1 MEDVWL
7 YIPIVAILIA
17 LSGFFSS
24 SETALTS
31 VNQIRLRQRAT
42 EGDKKSMTVLK
53 LLEKPQDV
61 ISSILIGNNI
71 VNIASSAVAT
81 VFFTQLFGASG
92 PVVATVVMT
101 ILVLIFGEVLP
112 KTAAQQQ
119 PEMISLKVAKPIS
132 RLTTIFKPA
141 VFLLSALTGLVTK
154 WLFSHVDEAPTIT
167 EEEFKT
173 LVEVGEE
180 EGVLQREERAYIDN
194 VLDFSSATASDMMKP
209 RTSVVA
215 LDVEATEEEIF
226 DLLKDNRYSRI
237 PVYEDSIDHIIGIL
251 YMKDVV
257 RLLAQGET
265 IRLREILRDPYFI
278 GESAVADRI
287 FRELKARNL
296 SIAVV
301 VDEYAGTSGIITMED
316 ILEELVGNIDDEYDL
331 ENSAVIFLESGVY
344 LVDPEL
350 RIDEINDYFHMS
362 LESEKSDSIGGFVIE
377 LLDRIP
383 KQGDVVRYG
392 DILFTVNEMQGL
404 KMTKLKMDLRPESQS
419 AL

>member
-1 MEDVWL
+1 MDDVWF
-7 YIPIVAILIA
+7 YIPIVVILIA

-31 VNQIRLRQRAT
+31 VNQIRLRRRAA

-101 ILVLIFGEVLP
+101 IFVLIFGEVLP

-119 PEMISLKVAKPIS
+119 PEMISRKVAKPIS
-132 RLTTIFKPA
+132 GIAKLFKPV
-141 VFLLSALTGLVTK
+141 VFFLTALSGLVTK

-167 EEEFKT
+167 EEEFKA

-265 IRLREILRDPYFI
+265 IRLREILRDPYCI

-331 ENSAVIFLESGVY
+331 ENTAVIF
-344 LVDPEL
+344 
-350 RIDEINDYFHMS
+350 

-404 KMTKLKMDLRPESQS
+404 KMTKLKMDLRPEAQP
-419 AL
+419 L

>member
-7 YIPIVAILIA
+7 YLPIVAILIA

-31 VNQIRLRQRAT
+31 VNQIRLKRRAT

-101 ILVLIFGEVLP
+101 VLVLIFGEVLP

-119 PEMISLKVAKPIS
+119 PEMISRKVAKPIS
-132 RLTTIFKPA
+132 KIATIFKPA
-141 VFLLSALTGLVTK
+141 VFLLTALSGLVTK
-154 WLFSHVDEAPTIT
+154 WLFSHVDDAPTIT
-167 EEEFKT
+167 EEEFKA

-209 RTSVVA
+209 LTSVVA

-226 DLLKDNRYSRI
+226 ELLKDNRYSRI

-331 ENSAVIFLESGVY
+331 ENTAVIFLERGVY

-350 RIDEINDYFHMS
+350 RIDEINDYFHMN

-404 KMTKLKMDLRPESQS
+404 KMTKLKMDLRPES
-419 AL
+419 

>member
-1 MEDVWL
+1 MEDIWI
-7 YIPIVAILIA
+7 YIPVVAILIA

-31 VNQIRLRQRAT
+31 VNQIRLRQRAAD
-42 EGDKKSMTVLK
+42 GDNKSLTVLK

-61 ISSILIGNNI
+61 LSSILIGNNI

-101 ILVLIFGEVLP
+101 ILVLVFGEVLP

-119 PEMISLKVAKPIS
+119 PEMISRKVAKSIS
-132 RLTTIFKPA
+132 RLTTLFTPL
-141 VFLLSALTGLVTK
+141 VFLLSAFTNLMTK
-154 WLFSHVDEAPTIT
+154 LLFSNVDDSPTIT

-226 DLLKDNRYSRI
+226 ELLKDNRYSRI

-257 RLLAQGET
+257 RLLAQGEA
-265 IRLREILRDPYFI
+265 IQLKEILRDAYFI

-331 ENSAVIFLESGVY
+331 DSRDVILLDKEVY
-344 LVDPEL
+344 LIDPEL
-350 RIDEINDYFHMS
+350 RIDEVNDHFH
-362 LESEKSDSIGGFVIE
+362 LNLTSERADSIGGFVIE
-377 LLDRIP
+377 RLDRIP

-392 DILFTVNEMQGL
+392 DLVFTVNEMQGL
-404 KMTKLKMDLRPESQS
+404 KLTKLKIKIGSEG
-419 AL
+419 

>member
-1 MEDVWL
+1 M
-7 YIPIVAILIA
+7 
-17 LSGFFSS
+17 
-24 SETALTS
+24 
-31 VNQIRLRQRAT
+31 
-42 EGDKKSMTVLK
+42 
-53 LLEKPQDV
+53 
-61 ISSILIGNNI
+61 
-71 VNIASSAVAT
+71 
-81 VFFTQLFGASG
+81 
-92 PVVATVVMT
+92 
-101 ILVLIFGEVLP
+101 
-112 KTAAQQQ
+112 
-119 PEMISLKVAKPIS
+119 AKPIS
-132 RLTTIFKPA
+132 GITKLFKPV
-141 VFLLSALTGLVTK
+141 VFFLTALSGLVTK

-167 EEEFKT
+167 EEEFKA

-331 ENSAVIFLESGVY
+331 ENTAVIFLESGVY

-350 RIDEINDYFHMS
+350 RIDEINDYFHMN

-404 KMTKLKMDLRPESQS
+404 KMTKLKMDLRPEAQP
-419 AL
+419 L

>member
-1 MEDVWL
+1 MEDIWL
-7 YIPIVAILIA
+7 YVPIVAILIA
-17 LSGFFSS
+17 LSSFFSS

-81 VFFTQLFGASG
+81 VFFTQLLGGSG

-119 PEMISLKVAKPIS
+119 PEMISRKVAKPIS
-132 RLTTIFKPA
+132 RMTTLFKPA
-141 VFLLSALTGLVTK
+141 VFLLSALSGLVTK
-154 WLFSHVDEAPTIT
+154 LLFSHVDEAPTIT

-215 LDVEATEEEIF
+215 LDVEASEEEILE
-226 DLLKDNRYSRI
+226 LLKDNRYSRI

-350 RIDEINDYFHMS
+350 RIDEINDYFHMN

-404 KMTKLKMDLRPESQS
+404 KMTKLKMDLRPES
-419 AL
+419 LM

>member
-1 MEDVWL
+1 MDDVWF
-7 YIPIVAILIA
+7 YIPIVVILIA

-31 VNQIRLRQRAT
+31 VNQIRLRRRAA

-101 ILVLIFGEVLP
+101 IFVLIFGEVLP

-119 PEMISLKVAKPIS
+119 PEMISRKVAKPIS
-132 RLTTIFKPA
+132 GITKLFKPL
-141 VFLLSALTGLVTK
+141 VFFLTALSGLVTK

-167 EEEFKT
+167 EEEFKA

-331 ENSAVIFLESGVY
+331 ENTAVIFLESGVY

-350 RIDEINDYFHMS
+350 RIDEINDYFHMN

-404 KMTKLKMDLRPESQS
+404 KMTKLKMDLRPEAQP
-419 AL
+419 L

>member
-1 MEDVWL
+1 MEDVWF
-7 YIPIVAILIA
+7 YIPIVVILIA
-17 LSGFFSS
+17 LSSFFSS

-53 LLEKPQDV
+53 LLEKPQDM

-132 RLTTIFKPA
+132 GITKLFRPA
-141 VFLLSALTGLVTK
+141 VFLLTALSGLVTK

-167 EEEFKT
+167 EEEFKA

-226 DLLKDNRYSRI
+226 ELLKDNRYSRI

>member
-119 PEMISLKVAKPIS
+119 PEMISRKVAKPIS
-132 RLTTIFKPA
+132 RITMIFKPV
-141 VFLLSALTGLVTK
+141 VFLLTALSGLVTK

-167 EEEFKT
+167 EEEFKAR
-173 LVEVGEE
+173 
-180 EGVLQREERAYIDN
+180 GVNVVIYANQLTRTGFPAMQNAARTILENHRAKECDDICM
-194 VLDFSSATASDMMKP
+194 S
-209 RTSVVA
+209 
-215 LDVEATEEEIF
+215 I
-226 DLLKDNRYSRI
+226 KD
-237 PVYEDSIDHIIGIL
+237 
-251 YMKDVV
+251 
-257 RLLAQGET
+257 
-265 IRLREILRDPYFI
+265 
-278 GESAVADRI
+278 
-287 FRELKARNL
+287 
-296 SIAVV
+296 
-301 VDEYAGTSGIITMED
+301 IITL
-316 ILEELVGNIDDEYDL
+316 IPEE
-331 ENSAVIFLESGVY
+331 S
-344 LVDPEL
+344 
-350 RIDEINDYFHMS
+350 
-362 LESEKSDSIGGFVIE
+362 
-377 LLDRIP
+377 
-383 KQGDVVRYG
+383 
-392 DILFTVNEMQGL
+392 
-404 KMTKLKMDLRPESQS
+404 
-419 AL
+419 

>member
-1 MEDVWL
+1 MEDVWF

-119 PEMISLKVAKPIS
+119 PEMISRKVSKPIS
-132 RLTTIFKPA
+132 RITTIFKPV
-141 VFLLSALTGLVTK
+141 VFLLTALSGLVTK

-167 EEEFKT
+167 EEEFKA

-226 DLLKDNRYSRI
+226 ELLKDNRYSRI

-257 RLLAQGET
+257 RLLAQGEA
-265 IRLREILRDPYFI
+265 IHLREILRDPYFI

-350 RIDEINDYFHMS
+350 RIDEINDYFHLN
-362 LESEKSDSIGGFVIE
+362 LESEKSDSIGGFIIE

-404 KMTKLKMDLRPESQS
+404 KMTKLKMDLRPE
-419 AL
+419 A

>member
-31 VNQIRLRQRAT
+31 VNQIRLKRRAT

-101 ILVLIFGEVLP
+101 VLVLIFGEVLP

-119 PEMISLKVAKPIS
+119 PEMISRKVAKPIS
-132 RLTTIFKPA
+132 KIATIFKPA
-141 VFLLSALTGLVTK
+141 VFLLTALSGLVTK
-154 WLFSHVDEAPTIT
+154 WLFSHVDDAPTIT
-167 EEEFKT
+167 EEEFKA

-226 DLLKDNRYSRI
+226 ELLKDNRYSRI

-331 ENSAVIFLESGVY
+331 ENTAVIFLERGVY

-350 RIDEINDYFHMS
+350 RIDEINDYFHMN

-404 KMTKLKMDLRPESQS
+404 KMTKLKMDLRPES
-419 AL
+419 

>member
-257 RLLAQGET
+257 RLLAQGEA

>member
-1 MEDVWL
+1 MEDVWI
-7 YIPIVAILIA
+7 YIPVLLFMIV
-17 LSGFFSS
+17 LSSFFSS

-31 VNQIRLRQRAT
+31 VNQIRLRQRASD
-42 EGDKKSMTVLK
+42 GDKKSMAVLK
-53 LLEKPQDV
+53 LLEKPQDL

-81 VFFTQLFGASG
+81 VFFTELLGASG
-92 PVVATVVMT
+92 PLVATIVMT
-101 ILVLIFGEVLP
+101 VLVLIFGEVLP
-112 KTAAQQQ
+112 KTVAQEQ
-119 PEMISLKVAKPIS
+119 PEAVSRAAAKHIA
-132 RLTTIFKPA
+132 RIAFIFKPI
-141 VFLLSALTGLVTK
+141 VFLLSALTNFLK
-154 WLFSHVDEAPTIT
+154 NILFPQGSQSPTIT

-180 EGVLQREERAYIDN
+180 EGVLQSEERTYIDN

-215 LDVEATEEEIF
+215 LDVESTEEEILE
-226 DLLKDNRYSRI
+226 LLRENRYSRV
-237 PVYEDSIDHIIGIL
+237 PVYEDSIDNIIGIL

-257 RLLAQGET
+257 RLLAQGEK
-265 IRLREILRDPYFI
+265 IRLKEILRDPYFI

-287 FRELKARNL
+287 FREMKARNL

-331 ENSAVIFLESGVY
+331 DSRDIILLDKGVY
-344 LVDPEL
+344 LIDPEL
-350 RIDEINDYFHMS
+350 RIDEVNDHFH
-362 LESEKSDSIGGFVIE
+362 LNLASEKADSIGGFVIE
-377 LLDRIP
+377 RLDRIP

-392 DILFTVNEMQGL
+392 DIVFRVNEMQGL
-404 KMTKLKMDLRPESQS
+404 KLTKLKIKIGSEG
-419 AL
+419 

>member
-257 RLLAQGET
+257 RLLAQGEA
-265 IRLREILRDPYFI
+265 IHLREILRDPYFI

>member
-1 MEDVWL
+1 
-7 YIPIVAILIA
+7 
-17 LSGFFSS
+17 
-24 SETALTS
+24 
-31 VNQIRLRQRAT
+31 
-42 EGDKKSMTVLK
+42 
-53 LLEKPQDV
+53 
-61 ISSILIGNNI
+61 
-71 VNIASSAVAT
+71 
-81 VFFTQLFGASG
+81 
-92 PVVATVVMT
+92 
-101 ILVLIFGEVLP
+101 
-112 KTAAQQQ
+112 
-119 PEMISLKVAKPIS
+119 MISRKVAKPIS
-132 RLTTIFKPA
+132 RLTTLFTPL
-141 VFLLSALTGLVTK
+141 VFLLSAFTNFITK
-154 WLFSHVDEAPTIT
+154 LLFSNVDDSPTIT

-226 DLLKDNRYSRI
+226 ELLKDNRYSRI

-257 RLLAQGET
+257 RLLAQGEE
-265 IRLREILRDPYFI
+265 IHLREILRDAYFI

-287 FRELKARNL
+287 FREMKARNL

-331 ENSAVIFLESGVY
+331 ESTDVILLENGVY

-350 RIDEINDYFHMS
+350 RIDEINDYFHMN

-383 KQGDVVRYG
+383 KQGEVVRYG

-404 KMTKLKMDLRPESQS
+404 KMTKLKMDLRTD
-419 AL
+419 A

>member
-1 MEDVWL
+1 MEDVWI
-7 YIPIVAILIA
+7 YIPVILFMIA
-17 LSGFFSS
+17 LSSFFSS

-31 VNQIRLRQRAT
+31 VNQIRLRQRASD
-42 EGDKKSMTVLK
+42 GDKKSMAVLK
-53 LLEKPQDV
+53 LLEKPQDL

-81 VFFTQLFGASG
+81 VFFTKLLGASG
-92 PVVATVVMT
+92 PLVATIVMT
-101 ILVLIFGEVLP
+101 VLVLIFGEVLP
-112 KTAAQQQ
+112 KTVAQEQ
-119 PEMISLKVAKPIS
+119 PEAVSRAVAKHIA
-132 RLTTIFKPA
+132 RVAFIFKPI
-141 VFLLSALTGLVTK
+141 VFLLSALTNFLK
-154 WLFSHVDEAPTIT
+154 NILFPQGSQSPTIT

-180 EGVLQREERAYIDN
+180 EGVLQSEERTYIDN

-215 LDVEATEEEIF
+215 LDVESTEEEILE
-226 DLLKDNRYSRI
+226 LLRENRYSRV
-237 PVYEDSIDHIIGIL
+237 PVYEDSIDNIIGIL

-257 RLLAQGET
+257 RLLAQGEK
-265 IRLREILRDPYFI
+265 IHLKEILRDPYFI

-287 FRELKARNL
+287 FREMKARNL

-331 ENSAVIFLESGVY
+331 DSRDIILLDKGVY
-344 LVDPEL
+344 LIDPEL
-350 RIDEINDYFHMS
+350 RIDEVNDH
-362 LESEKSDSIGGFVIE
+362 LHLNLASEKADSIGGFVIE
-377 LLDRIP
+377 RLDRIP

-392 DILFTVNEMQGL
+392 DIVFTVNEMQGL
-404 KMTKLKMDLRPESQS
+404 KLTKLKIKIGSEG
-419 AL
+419 

>member
-1 MEDVWL
+1 MEDIWI
-7 YIPIVAILIA
+7 YIPVVAILIA
-17 LSGFFSS
+17 LSSFFSS
-24 SETALTS
+24 SETALIS
-31 VNQIRLRQRAT
+31 VNQIRLRQRAAD
-42 EGDKKSMTVLK
+42 GDNKSLTVLK

-61 ISSILIGNNI
+61 LSSILIGNNV

-81 VFFTQLFGASG
+81 VFFSQLFGASG

-101 ILVLIFGEVLP
+101 ILVLVFGEVLP

-119 PEMISLKVAKPIS
+119 PEMISRKVAKPIS
-132 RLTTIFKPA
+132 RLATLFTPL
-141 VFLLSALTGLVTK
+141 VFLLSAFTNLMTRL
-154 WLFSHVDEAPTIT
+154 LFSNVDDSPTIT

-180 EGVLQREERAYIDN
+180 EGVLQREERAYINN

-226 DLLKDNRYSRI
+226 ELLKDNRYSRI

-257 RLLAQGET
+257 RLLAQGEA
-265 IRLREILRDPYFI
+265 IHLREILRDAYFI

-287 FRELKARNL
+287 FREMKARNL

-331 ENSAVIFLESGVY
+331 ESTDVILLENGVY

-350 RIDEINDYFHMS
+350 RIDEINDYFHMN

-383 KQGDVVRYG
+383 KQGEVVRYG

-404 KMTKLKMDLRPESQS
+404 KMTKLKMDLRTD
-419 AL
+419 A

>member
-7 YIPIVAILIA
+7 YLPIVAILIA

-101 ILVLIFGEVLP
+101 VLVLIFGEVLP

-119 PEMISLKVAKPIS
+119 PEMISRKVAKPIS
-132 RLTTIFKPA
+132 KIATIFKPA
-141 VFLLSALTGLVTK
+141 VFLLTALSGLVTK
-154 WLFSHVDEAPTIT
+154 WLFSHVDDAPTIT
-167 EEEFKT
+167 EEEFKA

-226 DLLKDNRYSRI
+226 ELLKDNRYSRI

-265 IRLREILRDPYFI
+265 IHLREILRDPYFI

-331 ENSAVIFLESGVY
+331 ENTAVIFLERGVY

-350 RIDEINDYFHMS
+350 RIDEINDYFHMN

-404 KMTKLKMDLRPESQS
+404 KMTKLKMDLRPES
-419 AL
+419 

>member
-1 MEDVWL
+1 MEDVWF
-7 YIPIVAILIA
+7 YIPIVVILIA

-53 LLEKPQDV
+53 LLEKPQDM

-119 PEMISLKVAKPIS
+119 PEMISRKVAKPIT
-132 RLTTIFKPA
+132 RITTIFKPA

-226 DLLKDNRYSRI
+226 ELLKDNRYSRI

-265 IRLREILRDPYFI
+265 ICLREILRDPYFI

>member
-1 MEDVWL
+1 MEDVWF

-17 LSGFFSS
+17 LSSFFSS

-53 LLEKPQDV
+53 LLEKPQDM

-92 PVVATVVMT
+92 PVVATAVMT

-119 PEMISLKVAKPIS
+119 PEMISRKVAKPIS
-132 RLTTIFKPA
+132 GITKIFRPA
-141 VFLLSALTGLVTK
+141 VFLLTALSGFVTK
-154 WLFSHVDEAPTIT
+154 WLFSHVDDAPTIT
-167 EEEFKT
+167 EEEFKA

-226 DLLKDNRYSRI
+226 ELLKDNRYSRI

-257 RLLAQGET
+257 RLLAQGEA
-265 IRLREILRDPYFI
+265 IHLREILRDPYFI

>member
-257 RLLAQGET
+257 RLLAQGEA
-265 IRLREILRDPYFI
+265 IHLREILRDPYFI

-350 RIDEINDYFHMS
+350 RIDEINDYFHMN

-419 AL
+419 DL

>member
-7 YIPIVAILIA
+7 YLPIVAILIA

-31 VNQIRLRQRAT
+31 VNQIRLKRRAT

-101 ILVLIFGEVLP
+101 VLVLIFGEVLP

-119 PEMISLKVAKPIS
+119 PEMISRKVANPIS
-132 RLTTIFKPA
+132 KIATIFKPA
-141 VFLLSALTGLVTK
+141 VFLLTALSGMVTK
-154 WLFSHVDEAPTIT
+154 WLFSHVDDAPTIT
-167 EEEFKT
+167 EEEFKA

-226 DLLKDNRYSRI
+226 ELLKDNRYSRI

-331 ENSAVIFLESGVY
+331 ENTAVIFLERGVY

-350 RIDEINDYFHMS
+350 RIDEINDYFHMN

-404 KMTKLKMDLRPESQS
+404 KMTKLKMDLRPES
-419 AL
+419 

>member
-1 MEDVWL
+1 MEDVWF
-7 YIPIVAILIA
+7 YIPIVVILIA

-119 PEMISLKVAKPIS
+119 PEMISRKVSRPIS
-132 RLTTIFKPA
+132 RITTIFKPV
-141 VFLLSALTGLVTK
+141 VFLLTALSGLVTK

-167 EEEFKT
+167 EEEFKA

-226 DLLKDNRYSRI
+226 ELLKDNRYSRI

-257 RLLAQGET
+257 RLLAQGEA
-265 IRLREILRDPYFI
+265 IHLREILRDPYFI

>member
-81 VFFTQLFGASG
+81 VFFTQLLGASG

-350 RIDEINDYFHMS
+350 RIDEINDYFHMN

>member
-7 YIPIVAILIA
+7 YLPIVAILIA

-31 VNQIRLRQRAT
+31 VNQIRLKRRAT

-101 ILVLIFGEVLP
+101 VLVLIFGEVLP

-119 PEMISLKVAKPIS
+119 PEMISRKVAKPIS
-132 RLTTIFKPA
+132 KIATIFKPA
-141 VFLLSALTGLVTK
+141 VFLLTALSGLVTK
-154 WLFSHVDEAPTIT
+154 WLFSHVDDAPTIT
-167 EEEFKT
+167 EEEFKA

-226 DLLKDNRYSRI
+226 ELLKDNRYSRI

-331 ENSAVIFLESGVY
+331 ENTAVIFLERGVY

-350 RIDEINDYFHMS
+350 RIDEINDYFHMN

-404 KMTKLKMDLRPESQS
+404 KMTKLKMDLRPES
-419 AL
+419 

>member
-1 MEDVWL
+1 MEDVWF

-119 PEMISLKVAKPIS
+119 PEMISRKVSKPIS
-132 RLTTIFKPA
+132 RITTIFKPV
-141 VFLLSALTGLVTK
+141 VFLLTALSGLVTK

-167 EEEFKT
+167 EEEFKA

-226 DLLKDNRYSRI
+226 ELLKDNRYSRI

-257 RLLAQGET
+257 RLLAQGEA
-265 IRLREILRDPYFI
+265 IHLREILRDPYFI

>member
-1 MEDVWL
+1 MEDVW
-7 YIPIVAILIA
+7 INIIVLIVLIA
-17 LSGFFSS
+17 CSAFFSS

-42 EGDKKSMTVLK
+42 EGDQKSLHVLK
-53 LLEKPQDV
+53 LLEKPQDL

-71 VNIASSAVAT
+71 VNIAGSAVAT
-81 VFFTQLFGASG
+81 VFFTDLLGASG
-92 PVVATVVMT
+92 PVVATIAMT

-112 KTAAQQQ
+112 KTIAQEQ
-119 PEMISLKVAKPIS
+119 PEWVSRGVAKHIG
-132 RLTTIFKPA
+132 RIAFVLKPL
-141 VFLLSALTGLVTK
+141 VFLLSVLTSFITK
-154 WLFSHVDEAPTIT
+154 LLFPDVDQSPTIT

-180 EGVLQREERAYIDN
+180 EGVLQSEERTYIDN
-194 VLDFSSATASDMMKP
+194 VLDFSSATALEMMKP

-215 LDVEATEEEIF
+215 LDVDATEAEILE
-226 DLLKDNRYSRI
+226 LLSDNRYSRI
-237 PVYEDSIDHIIGIL
+237 PVYEDSIDNIIGIL

-257 RLLAQGET
+257 RVLARGES
-265 IRLREILRDPYFI
+265 IHLREILRDAYFI

-287 FRELKARNL
+287 FHELKLRNL

-331 ENSAVIFLESGVY
+331 ENSDIILLEDNVY

-350 RIDEINDYFHMS
+350 RIDEINDYFHLN
-362 LESEKSDSIGGFVIE
+362 LESDKSDSIGGFVIE
-377 LLDRIP
+377 LIDRIP
-383 KQGDVVRYG
+383 KQGEVIRYG

-404 KMTKLKMDLRPESQS
+404 KLTRLKINLGSES
-419 AL
+419 

>member
-119 PEMISLKVAKPIS
+119 PEMISRKVSKPIS
-132 RLTTIFKPA
+132 RITTIFKPA

-226 DLLKDNRYSRI
+226 ELLKDNRYSRI

-265 IRLREILRDPYFI
+265 ICLREILRDPYFI

>member
-7 YIPIVAILIA
+7 YLPIVAILIA

-31 VNQIRLRQRAT
+31 VNQIRLRQQAT

-101 ILVLIFGEVLP
+101 VLVLIFGEVLP

-119 PEMISLKVAKPIS
+119 PEMISRKVAKPIS
-132 RLTTIFKPA
+132 KVTTLFKPA
-141 VFLLSALTGLVTK
+141 VVLLTALSGLVTK
-154 WLFSHVDEAPTIT
+154 WLFSHVDDAPTIT
-167 EEEFKT
+167 EEEFKA

-226 DLLKDNRYSRI
+226 ELLKDNRYSRI

-265 IRLREILRDPYFI
+265 IRLKEILRDPYFI

-331 ENSAVIFLESGVY
+331 ENIAVIFLERGVY

-350 RIDEINDYFHMS
+350 RIDEINDYFHMN

-404 KMTKLKMDLRPESQS
+404 KMTKLKMDLRPES
-419 AL
+419 